1 MLFATYD
8 NTIKNVTDWRCQLYL
23 TIHVLNIIS
32 LCDIARLS
40 SPQFNSFIF
49 SEIRDIHAEDNGL
62 IFNCLY
68 FECTDNCLRER
79 LSAKPRNPSLT
90 CCFAERRGGS
100 VPPRPFLPDECNLV
114 VDSEPK
120 KIFLSIIPAHK
131 HKQILS
137 PKRSTIRKYILICIL
152 DLLI

>member
-1 MLFATYD
+1 MWSILFATYD
-8 NTIKNVTDWRCQLYL
+8 NTIKNCCQLYL

-32 LCDIARLS
+32 LCDVARLS
-40 SPQFNSFIF
+40 FPQFNSFIF
-49 SEIRDIHAEDNGL
+49 SEIRYILAEDNRL

-68 FECTDNCLRER
+68 FERTDNRLREW

-90 CCFAERRGGS
+90 CCFTERRGGP

-120 KIFLSIIPAHK
+120 KYSCQFFPAHK

-137 PKRSTIRKYILICIL
+137 PKRSTIRTYILICIL